1 MPLNSLLFAHKL
13 EIYVCVITCMY
24 THLIQYQWLKFR
36 TKHINQKYN
45 NFFRFEKTTTFMNL
59 IFQKSI
65 GILASLQNTAV
76 SQNFSNLGMSY
87 LMFLLGLG
95 PLSFQQ
101 QRKTALCLPMISIL
115 NHISGCCTI
124 VN

>member
-1 MPLNSLLFAHKL
+1 MC
-13 EIYVCVITCMY
+13 VCVNAS
-24 THLIQYQWLKFR
+24 IQYQWLEFKQF
-36 TKHINQKYN
+36 NQKHN
-45 NFFRFEKTTTFMNL
+45 TFFRFEKTITPMNL

-65 GILASLQNTAV
+65 GILVSPQNTAV

-95 PLSFQQ
+95 PLPFQQ
-101 QRKTALCLPMISIL
+101 RRKTALCLLMISIL
-115 NHISGCCTI
+115 NPINGYCTT